1 MIATVA
7 VAGATG
13 AVGRTLVEQI
23 RKENR
28 LHVVALTRR
37 EDVEFP
43 IDHVQYV
50 QVDYDDGP
58 ALVQHLER
66 NEVHTVICAIG
77 MLGDDC
83 SEAQLN
89 LIKAADRANTV
100 KRFMTSE
107 FGYFTSEERRDIDPG
122 VDWFLTAADLLKSSR
137 LTYTR
142 PVCGVFM
149 DFLGMPYSQSNI
161 PPMNIVVDVLNREAH
176 LPGDGNSPLTM
187 IHSYDAATLVAKLLE
202 AEEWSE
208 FSFCNGED
216 TTLSEVLKV
225 AEEVRG
231 GRFEV
236 TYLKPEDIDK
246 GTIPTLK
253 IPEGSDIEPKD
264 LLDYS
269 VFGIDLEISF
279 VVQRE
284 LARID
289 KILQPAASSLSIAF
303 TIALQPNRH
312 ETNHKTCTVGE
323 IASRF
328 SKKYNYERAKCED
341 PKIIREWFNLVR
353 NPIDENGILDD
364 DIYNFDETGFAMGL
378 TATARIAARSDTGG
392 RRCPLYN
399 LEIVSG

>member
-107 FGYFTSEERRDIDPG
+107 FGYFTSEECD
-122 VDWFLTAADLLKSSR
+122 S
-137 LTYTR
+137 
-142 PVCGVFM
+142 
-149 DFLGMPYSQSNI
+149 
-161 PPMNIVVDVLNREAH
+161 
-176 LPGDGNSPLTM
+176 
-187 IHSYDAATLVAKLLE
+187 
-202 AEEWSE
+202 
-208 FSFCNGED
+208 
-216 TTLSEVLKV
+216 
-225 AEEVRG
+225 
-231 GRFEV
+231 
-236 TYLKPEDIDK
+236 
-246 GTIPTLK
+246 
-253 IPEGSDIEPKD
+253 
-264 LLDYS
+264 
-269 VFGIDLEISF
+269 
-279 VVQRE
+279 
-284 LARID
+284 LA
-289 KILQPAASSLSIAF
+289 L
-303 TIALQPNRH
+303 
-312 ETNHKTCTVGE
+312 
-323 IASRF
+323 
-328 SKKYNYERAKCED
+328 
-341 PKIIREWFNLVR
+341 
-353 NPIDENGILDD
+353 
-364 DIYNFDETGFAMGL
+364 
-378 TATARIAARSDTGG
+378 
-392 RRCPLYN
+392 
-399 LEIVSG
+399 

>member
-142 PVCGVFM
+142 P
-149 DFLGMPYSQSNI
+149 
-161 PPMNIVVDVLNREAH
+161 
-176 LPGDGNSPLTM
+176 
-187 IHSYDAATLVAKLLE
+187 
-202 AEEWSE
+202 
-208 FSFCNGED
+208 
-216 TTLSEVLKV
+216 
-225 AEEVRG
+225 
-231 GRFEV
+231 
-236 TYLKPEDIDK
+236 
-246 GTIPTLK
+246 
-253 IPEGSDIEPKD
+253 
-264 LLDYS
+264 
-269 VFGIDLEISF
+269 
-279 VVQRE
+279 
-284 LARID
+284 
-289 KILQPAASSLSIAF
+289 
-303 TIALQPNRH
+303 
-312 ETNHKTCTVGE
+312 
-323 IASRF
+323 
-328 SKKYNYERAKCED
+328 
-341 PKIIREWFNLVR
+341 
-353 NPIDENGILDD
+353 
-364 DIYNFDETGFAMGL
+364 
-378 TATARIAARSDTGG
+378 
-392 RRCPLYN
+392 
-399 LEIVSG
+399 